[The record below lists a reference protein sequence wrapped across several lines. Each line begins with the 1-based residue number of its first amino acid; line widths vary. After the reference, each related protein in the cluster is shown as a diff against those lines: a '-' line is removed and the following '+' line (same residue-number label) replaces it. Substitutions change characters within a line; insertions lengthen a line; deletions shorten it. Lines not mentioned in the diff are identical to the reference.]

1 MRKKALSF
9 LSLFASL
16 GTLICCALPI
26 LLVSLGMGM
35 AVAGLVSSVPW
46 LVTLS
51 QHKGWVFSGS
61 GLMIGLT
68 IFFVYGLP
76 RLRQNAAECHAGDGD
91 ACAVANR
98 FTRVM
103 LWFSV
108 AIYLVGFFT
117 AYLYLPIWL
126 YLTS

>member
-1 MRKKALSF
+1 MGQKLLGF
-9 LSLFASL
+9 LSLFTSV

-26 LLVSLGMGM
+26 LLVTLGMGM

-46 LVTLS
+46 LVALS
-51 QHKGWVFSGS
+51 QHKGWVFAGS

-68 IFFVYGLP
+68 LFFVYGLP
-76 RLRQNAAECHAGDGD
+76 RLRQDPAQCRVGNGAG
-91 ACAVANR
+91 CAVAGR

-108 AIYLVGFFT
+108 AIYVVGFFT